1 MSWGRGRQ
9 SRQREAAGGGE
20 SGTIPLKCEAHHLW
34 LPISERELEL
44 PSSWPGPSRTL
55 LPCPIHPAT
64 APPPAPPYFVACF
77 WALAFSA
84 PSAWNALLF
93 SVRVGPAS
101 RGFARPPQHRS
112 LITLCPVALFILF
125 FLTIYR

>member
-44 PSSWPGPSRTL
+44 PSWPGPSRTL

-64 APPPAPPYFVACF
+64 APPPAPPYFVAGF

-112 LITLCPVALFILF
+112 LITLCPVTLFILF

>member
-1 MSWGRGRQ
+1 MSWGRG
-9 SRQREAAGGGE
+9 RQREAAGGGK

-64 APPPAPPYFVACF
+64 APPPAPPYFRGRLLGLSILCS
-77 WALAFSA
+77 LCLEC
-84 PSAWNALLF
+84 PSLQCPC
-93 SVRVGPAS
+93 GS
-101 RGFARPPQHRS
+101 RLQR
-112 LITLCPVALFILF
+112 LCP
-125 FLTIYR
+125 TPPT